1 VTLKKANKI
10 IYLLV
15 LVFFS
20 YISLGY
26 SKVAELRAIDRTTG
40 RTYKLLLPINVETR
54 FANLLID
61 VKHCYKNPIDKEIE
75 NYAYLIVKDI
85 LINETVFS
93 GWMFSSSPS
102 LSSLEHPIN
111 DIWLLGCKD
120 K

>member
-1 VTLKKANKI
+1 MTLKKANKI

-75 NYAYLIVKDI
+75 NYAYLIIKDI
-85 LINETVFS
+85 LIHNT
-93 GWMFSSSPS
+93 
-102 LSSLEHPIN
+102 
-111 DIWLLGCKD
+111 
-120 K
+120 